1 MGKFFD
7 SEGPVMV
14 FLSRIADL
22 IWLNILMV
30 LCCIPIVTAGAS
42 ITAMY
47 TITIKMVMKED
58 GYITK
63 GFFKAFKNN
72 FKQAT
77 IIWLIILAAVVMFYA
92 DYRIVVFSGITF
104 PKVMLILLAA
114 VFLIA
119 YGTYLYLFPALARYE
134 NTIRNTIRNAFL
146 LSISNFPK
154 TIMLMVIQCLPIIV
168 IYISE
173 MLVPIVLM
181 MSGSLVAYISSWIY
195 VSIFKKLEIKEDDTT
210 EDTEQ

>member
-134 NTIRNTIRNAFL
+134 NTTRNTIRNAFL

-195 VSIFKKLEIKEDDTT
+195 VSIFKKLEIKENDTT